1 MSGSP
6 KGWGGLSADPRLEQ
20 ILAVMAKETL
30 IDPARLLPEATI
42 EGLGIAS
49 IDLVQTIFELE
60 TRFDVEIPALSADS
74 GSEFPTVGDLV
85 KHVLATLDEAPP
97 ASGTDLRQS
106 A

>member
-6 KGWGGLSADPRLEQ
+6 KGWDKLAEDPRLEQ

-30 IDPARLLPEATI
+30 TDPARLLPEMTI
-42 EGLGIAS
+42 EALGIAS

-60 TRFDVEIPALSADS
+60 TRFDVEIPAIAVHS

-85 KHVLATLDEAPP
+85 NHVLATLNEARQ
-97 ASGTDLRQS
+97 ASDADQRQS